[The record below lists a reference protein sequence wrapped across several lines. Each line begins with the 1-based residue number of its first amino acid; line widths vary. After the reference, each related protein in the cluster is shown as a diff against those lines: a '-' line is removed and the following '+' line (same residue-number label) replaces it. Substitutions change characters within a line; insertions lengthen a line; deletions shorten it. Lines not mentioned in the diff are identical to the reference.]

1 MKYHIPEA
9 YKELYWSTIG
19 FVVVVIIG
27 TLGYPLLV
35 DGITLFDAFYMTIIT
50 ISTIGY
56 GEMFDLTGNIP
67 ARIFTIFLAFVG
79 VAILTYFLSY
89 ITAALLEGQINK
101 SFKTARMENKIDK
114 MVGHYIICGL
124 GRVGN
129 YIAGDLQDEEVEL
142 VCADK
147 NEEQV
152 IKLQEEHPK
161 VPVLIGDCT
170 QDEFLIKLGV
180 KKAKGI
186 FVTTRDDNANLM
198 IVLTARQLN
207 PYINIAA
214 VCHFKSHEAKLK
226 AVGAN
231 SVILPSEMGAL
242 RMAGEMLKPNVTTFL
257 DILLLDEEKNLNIEE
272 IKMGIACAG
281 KTLGNFVEQ
290 KDGLILGIK
299 ERKEWKFNP
308 TLDYP
313 LTADSIIVMVTTPQ
327 KRKAI
332 EQSILTQK

>member
-1 MKYHIPEA
+1 MKFNIPEA
-9 YKELYWSTIG
+9 YEELYWSTIG
-19 FVVVVIIG
+19 FVIVVIIG

-35 DGITLFDAFYMTIIT
+35 QDITLFDAFYMTIIT

-67 ARIFTIFLAFVG
+67 ARIFTICLAFVG

-101 SFKTARMENKIDK
+101 SFKIARMENKIDK
-114 MVGHYIICGL
+114 MVGHYIVCGL
-124 GRVGN
+124 GRVGH
-129 YIAGDLQDEEVEL
+129 YIVEDLEDDNVEL
-142 VCADK
+142 VCADRA
-147 NEEQV
+147 EE
-152 IKLQEEHPK
+152 K
-161 VPVLIGDCT
+161 VARIHKEFSHIPVLIGDCT
-170 QDEFLIKLGV
+170 QDDFLIKLGI
-180 KKAKGI
+180 KKASGL
-186 FVTTRDDNANLM
+186 FVATRDDNANLM

-214 VCHFKSHEAKLK
+214 ICHFKSHESKLK

-242 RMAGEMLKPNVTTFL
+242 RMASEMLKPNVTTFL

-281 KTLGNFVEQ
+281 KTLGNFVKQ
-290 KDGLILGIK
+290 QDGLILGVK
-299 ERKEWKFNP
+299 ENKEWKFNP
-308 TLDYP
+308 TLDYC
-313 LTADSIIVMVTTPQ
+313 LTTDSIIVMVTTPQ
-327 KRKAI
+327 KRRAI
-332 EQSILTQK
+332 EYNILRKK